1 MQGVLYEEPSA
12 WLFILVTVVMGGW
25 AAWMTGRACAQTWR
39 RYHILVLYLFV
50 LAAAVRFIHMA
61 LFEGTLLS
69 PHYYIVDLVV
79 VQLIGALGYRYTRV
93 KQMVSKYRW
102 LFERSGPFGWRPR
115 AAVNATER

>member
-1 MQGVLYEEPSA
+1 MQGVLYEENSA
-12 WLFILVTVVMGGW
+12 WLFIMVTVVMGGW

-39 RYHILVLYLFV
+39 RYYVLAGYLLI

-69 PHYYIVDLVV
+69 IHYYLVDLVV
-79 VQLIGALGYRYTRV
+79 VQIIGALGYRYTRV

-102 LFERSGPFGWRPR
+102 LFEPNGPFTWRARLPQL
-115 AAVNATER
+115 